1 MRRMYPS
8 AKKYVA
14 YIESISKDNLTDWG
28 LGDWIPVRSKSDV
41 TLTTSI
47 YYYTDV
53 SIMAKAAKLF
63 GYVDDAV
70 YYEALANRIKES
82 INDRYL
88 DKETG
93 LYASGTQTELAMP
106 LYWNIVPD
114 GYREKV
120 AEQLN
125 RRVVQDSC
133 HIDVGLLGSKALLGA
148 LSDNGYPETAYRV
161 ATQETYP
168 SWGYWIKNGATEV

>member
-70 YYEALANRIKES
+70 YYEAPI
-82 INDRYL
+82 
-88 DKETG
+88 G
-93 LYASGTQTELAMP
+93 
-106 LYWNIVPD
+106 
-114 GYREKV
+114 
-120 AEQLN
+120 
-125 RRVVQDSC
+125 
-133 HIDVGLLGSKALLGA
+133 
-148 LSDNGYPETAYRV
+148 
-161 ATQETYP
+161 
-168 SWGYWIKNGATEV
+168 

>member
-1 MRRMYPS
+1 MYPS

-70 YYEALANRIKES
+70 YYEALADRIKES
-82 INDRYL
+82 INNRYL

-93 LYASGTQTELAMP
+93 LLH
-106 LYWNIVPD
+106 
-114 GYREKV
+114 
-120 AEQLN
+120 
-125 RRVVQDSC
+125 RVLKQ
-133 HIDVGLLGSKALLGA
+133 
-148 LSDNGYPETAYRV
+148 
-161 ATQETYP
+161 
-168 SWGYWIKNGATEV
+168 SWLCLFIGILFPMDIGRKWQSS